1 MFDGG
6 LRGFFDDVVNSVR
19 CIGADVEYKKS
30 QLRRMYYQQSDEE
43 NENDSS
49 STSSKETENKEQET
63 VKESSKPFL

>member
-6 LRGFFDDVVNSVR
+6 LRGFFDDVVNTVR

-43 NENDSS
+43 HESDSS
-49 STSSKETENKEQET
+49 NLDKKETEET
-63 VKESSKPFL
+63 KQI

>member
-43 NENDSS
+43 N
-49 STSSKETENKEQET
+49 
-63 VKESSKPFL
+63 